1 MLVKYSGDNKW
12 QDISVLDYKETGT
25 NFKSITRQVL
35 FEGLGDVPCQL
46 RYFEVQADGYSSLER
61 HVHVHLVMIRRG
73 AGQVLLGGQIHSIKE
88 NDVITIPPLTWHQF
102 QANAG
107 SALGFLCLV
116 NVERDKVQL
125 PTEDDL
131 AELGKDPKIA
141 AFIRS

>member
-1 MLVKYSGDNKW
+1 MILRGN
-12 QDISVLDYKETGT
+12 G
-25 NFKSITRQVL
+25 QV
-35 FEGLGDVPCQL
+35 FLGD
-46 RYFEVQADGYSSLER
+46 
-61 HVHVHLVMIRRG
+61 H
-73 AGQVLLGGQIHSIKE
+73 IHSITE

-102 QANAG
+102 QANEG
-107 SALGFLCLV
+107 SPLGFLCLV